1 VRLVVDTN
9 VLVSGLI
16 NMHNAPGRIV
26 DQLRAGC
33 VQLIVDDRILSEYRD
48 VLFRERLRAW
58 FSEQDAWDLLTFMEC
73 ESERVV
79 ATTVILGLPDPGDAP
94 FLEVALVARC
104 PLVTGNT
111 KHYPKSLRSGVTV
124 LTPAEFVSS
133 SYPD

>member
-26 DQLRAGC
+26 DQLRAGS
-33 VQLIVDDRILSEYRD
+33 VQLAVDDRILCEYRD

-58 FSEQDAWDLLTFMEC
+58 FSEQDAWDLWTFIEC

-79 ATTVILGLPDPGDAP
+79 ATKVIQGLPDLGDAP
-94 FLEVALVARC
+94 FLEVALAARC
-104 PLVTGNT
+104 PLVTDNT
-111 KHYPKSLRSGVTV
+111 KHYPKSLRAGATV
-124 LTPAEFVSS
+124 LTPAEFLSPPRS
-133 SYPD
+133 D